1 MARAKLLASYMSTVA
16 HLLAFLVNRKLRKCN
31 LITFNS
37 PADHTLP
44 CLPEMPIMDM
54 STCSGVLFTVLV
66 NEKFLITCSVFESSD
81 TVTLQKQS
89 TSAHIMWV

>member
-1 MARAKLLASYMSTVA
+1 MARAKLLASYISTVA
-16 HLLAFLVNRKLRKCN
+16 HLLAFLIIGELRKCD

-44 CLPEMPIMDM
+44 CLPKMPIMDI

-81 TVTLQKQS
+81 TVALQKWS
-89 TSAHIMWV
+89 TSARIMWV